1 MIVQKVQAPLL
12 SGHLTVW
19 SSFTYCKTSLF
30 QTQIAQAWTEAIF
43 GNLIWLS
50 PSSLNLITDLQ
61 FSKFNLFYTNQTT
74 SNLVYFLGLPSGAW
88 LIKHATTLL
97 DNTKSL
103 LVREQ
108 AIIPHNKEE
117 SQAVHMSP
125 ITQQLIKKPAF
136 LGLIPLH
143 TWTRLV
149 HHTPI
154 EHPTPFPSQHKVHAL

>member
-30 QTQIAQAWTEAIF
+30 QTQIAQAWTEGIY

-50 PSSLNLITDLQ
+50 PNSLNLTTDKQ
-61 FSKFNLFYTNQTT
+61 FSKFNFFYTNQTT
-74 SNLVYFLGLPSGAW
+74 LNLVYFFGLLSGAW
-88 LIKHATTLL
+88 LIKHATTFLE
-97 DNTKSL
+97 
-103 LVREQ
+103 REQ
-108 AIIPHNKEE
+108 AIIPHIKEE

-125 ITQQLIKKPAF
+125 RTQQLIKKPADP
-136 LGLIPLH
+136 GLIPLH

-149 HHTPI
+149 LSS
-154 EHPTPFPSQHKVHAL
+154 HPASVKR